1 MLENFSAVIISYS
14 VEKALLGLK
23 PWFLRLL
30 NIFEAVNI
38 ENGFH
43 CQSTQVRVVSQ
54 GRKGWLTNF
63 NFY

>member
-1 MLENFSAVIISYS
+1 MLENFSDVIISYS

-30 NIFEAVNI
+30 NIFEAVGM

-43 CQSTQVRVVSQ
+43 CQSTQVRVASP
-54 GRKGWLTNF
+54 GRKG
-63 NFY
+63 